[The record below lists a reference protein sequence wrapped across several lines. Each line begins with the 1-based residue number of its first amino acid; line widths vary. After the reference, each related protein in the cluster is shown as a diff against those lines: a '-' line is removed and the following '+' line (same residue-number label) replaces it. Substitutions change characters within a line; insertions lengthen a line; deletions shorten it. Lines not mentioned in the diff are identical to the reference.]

1 MARQHV
7 FIAADTQP
15 RNCELISRG
24 FCVGEALFGK
34 IDGRTVLAQAVRRV
48 VRSLL

>member
-7 FIAADTQP
+7 FIAADT

-34 IDGRTVLAQAVRRV
+34 IDGRTVLAPAVRSV